1 MNIECK
7 FIFEYPNSDMAKK
20 IRDAL
25 EVDNYNFIKT
35 ELDAGNM
42 IAHIKSESIMS
53 LLHTTEDYLAC
64 LSSAENVI
72 TQAESKMNKK

>member
-1 MNIECK
+1 MKIKCK
-7 FIFEYPNSDMAKK
+7 FIFEYSNSEMAKK

-25 EVDNYNFIKT
+25 EVDNYSFITT

-42 IAHIKSESIMS
+42 IAYIKSESIMS

-72 TQAESKMNKK
+72 AQAESKMNKK